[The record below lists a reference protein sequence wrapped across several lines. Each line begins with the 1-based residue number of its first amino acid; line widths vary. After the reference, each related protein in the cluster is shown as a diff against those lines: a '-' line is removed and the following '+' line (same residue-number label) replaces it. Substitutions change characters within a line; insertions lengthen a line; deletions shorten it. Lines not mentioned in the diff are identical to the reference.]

1 MKKVKS
7 NKNNVEALLEN
18 LLKETQPEVRPTSM
32 ADFAPVDTKQFSIDQ
47 AIDRYFVQYERE
59 AIPTSEVYEQVNVD
73 KLTKYLLEQEDPEG
87 ADLGGDLDLG
97 ADDAGGGA
105 GLDLGGDETSTPE
118 ADPADNEQPVVNTPQ
133 INLQDFARSVARLV
147 GNINSLID
155 LRTLV
160 INRAEKYI
168 QSNYN
173 DKTSKELMAILS
185 DSYDLR
191 PVEGEILSM
200 NPSKFPEPKTG
211 VTGPVGG

>member
-7 NKNNVEALLEN
+7 NKNNVESLLEN
-18 LLKETQPEVRPTSM
+18 LLNETQPEVRPTSM
-32 ADFAPVDTKQFSIDQ
+32 ADFAPVEDKQFSIDQ
-47 AIDRYFVQYERE
+47 AIDHYFVQYERE

-73 KLTKYLLEQEDPEG
+73 KLTKYLFEQEDPEA

-97 ADDAGGGA
+97 ADDAGGGM
-105 GLDLGGDETSTPE
+105 DLGADTET
-118 ADPADNEQPVVNTPQ
+118 PAAEPDATENEEPVVNTPQ

-147 GNINSLID
+147 GNVNSLID
-155 LRTLV
+155 VRTL
-160 INRAEKYI
+160 ILNRAEKYI

-191 PVEGEILSM
+191 PVENENTSM

-211 VTGPVGG
+211 VTGPMGG

>member
-1 MKKVKS
+1 MKKIKS
-7 NKNNVEALLEN
+7 NKNNVESLLEN
-18 LLKETQPEVRPTSM
+18 LLNETQPEVRPTSM

-73 KLTKYLLEQEDPEG
+73 KLTKYLLEQEDPEA

-97 ADDAGGGA
+97 ADDAGA
-105 GLDLGGDETSTPE
+105 GLDLGGDAEPSAPE
-118 ADPADNEQPVVNTPQ
+118 AEPADGEQPVVNTPQ

-147 GNINSLID
+147 GNIDSLID

-211 VTGPVGG
+211 VTGPMGG